1 MATWR
6 ATVEVV
12 LMRLDAAALNSAL
25 LPTAALIAL
34 GWALRHRWRF
44 TDAFWPD
51 LERLAY
57 FVLLPALLVSGLARA
72 DFGGVPILRTAA
84 VLAASALLGSL
95 VTAALR
101 RIIAPGDGPAFT
113 SVFQGGVRF
122 NNYIGLV
129 VATAL
134 FGGEG
139 LALAALCNAV
149 LVPTVNV
156 TSTLVLARYGGGAAG
171 WGVVTR
177 QVITNPLVLA
187 CVAGMTLRALASSGA
202 GRALAA
208 APVPGAVLTG
218 AGELIQILGGAALP
232 IGLLC
237 VGAGLRRP
245 RESTTGA
252 RLIGWSMALR
262 FVLIPAIAA
271 GMVLAAGLSGPA
283 AVVVVLFQSIPTASS
298 AYVLARRLGGD
309 APLMAA
315 IIAVQT
321 VAGMATIPLWLLI
334 AQAL

>member
-1 MATWR
+1 M
-6 ATVEVV
+6 VV
-12 LMRLDAAALNSAL
+12 IPVRLDAGALTSAL
-25 LPTAALIAL
+25 LPTAALIVL
-34 GWALRHRWRF
+34 GWGLRHRWGY

-57 FVLLPALLVSGLARA
+57 FVLLPALFVSGLARA
-72 DFGGVPILRTAA
+72 DFGDLQIGRMAVVLAVASLLAAA
-84 VLAASALLGSL
+84 V
-95 VTAALR
+95 TWALR
-101 RIIAPGDGPAFT
+101 RVIAPADGPAYT
-113 SVFQGGVRF
+113 SVFQGAVRF

-134 FGGEG
+134 LGTEG

-156 TSTLVLARYGGGAAG
+156 TSTLTLARYGHGEAG
-171 WGVVTR
+171 WGVVVR
-177 QVITNPLVLA
+177 QVATNPLVLA
-187 CVAGMTLRALASSGA
+187 CVGGMVLRVIGSTEVGGA
-202 GRALAA
+202 MVGAPVLGEVLAA
-208 APVPGAVLTG
+208 L
-218 AGELIQILGGAALP
+218 GELIRILGTAALP

-245 RESTTGA
+245 QGTRTTA

-262 FVLIPAIAA
+262 FAVVPAITVGAA
-271 GMVLAAGLSGPA
+271 LAVGLSGPTA
-283 AVVVVLFQSIPTASS
+283 MVAVLFQSIPTASS

-321 VAGMATIPLWLLI
+321 VAGLVTIPLWLLVG
-334 AQAL
+334 QAL